1 MIVKEASIYIDRPV
15 EQIFAFIIDSQNLS
29 KWQSN
34 LIKSEKISEG
44 NWRVGTKFREVRRMG
59 RSESEVQ
66 GEITALEP
74 NKRFETKT
82 STQPLVTVSYSY
94 KAENG
99 GTRVGYKITMVTWGF
114 MRLMEP
120 MIADSIKSDT
130 NADLEKL
137 KSILES

>member
-1 MIVKEASIYIDRPV
+1 
-15 EQIFAFIIDSQNLS
+15 
-29 KWQSN
+29 
-34 LIKSEKISEG
+34 
-44 NWRVGTKFREVRRMG
+44 MG
-59 RSESEVQ
+59 ISESEVQ

-74 NKRFETKT
+74 NKRFEAKT
-82 STQPLVTVSYSY
+82 STRPLVTVSYSF

-99 GTRVGYKITMVTWGF
+99 GTRVGYKITMVTRGF